1 MCKVSLSVLLSLF
14 VYTSYSQPLFNKES
28 EIILEFDHSNK
39 AYFEIKVANDNVLK
53 TLSKLFKIDETGL
66 RKINKLEAKKADNK
80 QIKVPIVFENIVRSK
95 TEMLARNGVYVPVY
109 YFVKKG
115 DTHYKLAKTYGK
127 EEVEKFIKRNQLQE
141 QNLKINSKV
150 NMGWFYISNDQNKLR
165 DVPGKLVHLNDNR
178 PDHLKVTNVLKK
190 DEKVIQKTGLKIN
203 EEKPK
208 DQSTITSVSPKKTN
222 NKSTINSALLK
233 SDMVKD
239 TVFSQTNKEE
249 IVKEEW
255 TNAKGIAYWQPSH
268 RRSSGKYVLHS
279 TAPIN
284 SIIKLYNP
292 MMRRTVDAKV
302 IGRIPKETYRK
313 DVDVVISPA
322 IAESLGALDSRF
334 MVELTFKN
342 NN

>member
-1 MCKVSLSVLLSLF
+1 MCKVSLSISLLLF
-14 VYTSYSQPLFNKES
+14 VYTTYSQPLFNKES
-28 EIILEFDHSNK
+28 EIILEFDQNNK
-39 AYFEIKVANDNVLK
+39 AYFEIKVANDNTLR
-53 TLSKLFKIDETGL
+53 TLSKLFKIDEAGL
-66 RKINKLEAKKADNK
+66 RKLNKLEERKADNK
-80 QIKVPIVFENIVRSK
+80 QIKVPIIFENIVRSK
-95 TEMLARNGVYVPVY
+95 TELLARNGVYVPVF

-115 DTHYKLAKTYGK
+115 DTRYKLAKTYGK
-127 EEVEKFIKRNQLQE
+127 EEVETFMKRNQLQD

-150 NMGWFYISNDQNKLR
+150 NMGWFYIPNDQNEMKE
-165 DVPGKLVHLNDNR
+165 VPGKLVNLKEKGTGHLIEGKASN
-178 PDHLKVTNVLKK
+178 KETVLVQKK
-190 DEKVIQKTGLKIN
+190 NLNSNEQKIN
-203 EEKPK
+203 Y
-208 DQSTITSVSPKKTN
+208 QSTISSEPSKKTN
-222 NKSTINSALLK
+222 NKATINSTLLK
-233 SDMVKD
+233 TEMVKD
-239 TVFSQTNKEE
+239 TVLSHGNEDDSG
-249 IVKEEW
+249 KEEW

-279 TAPIN
+279 TAPLN

-292 MMRRTVDAKV
+292 MMKRTVDAKV